1 MPVEVAIPIAL
12 VLGAAGGLLNGVLVT
27 RLRPAV
33 ARRHARARSPCIRG
47 LALVV
52 LGSEGVSGFPD
63 WFTSFGFGTVPGT
76 PIPWPLLIFVGL
88 AIVLGVVLHAM
99 WPGRQLFA
107 LGKNAS
113 AARYSGVR
121 VARTKLLLFV
131 LNGTIAALAGVIL
144 TARFAS
150 SRADIGQ
157 GLTLTVVTIVLLGGV
172 NIFGG
177 RGTIPGVVLAAAVL
191 AVLGNVLR
199 LTNVSAEIQ
208 SIAVGVLLV
217 VSVVIPNF
225 AHQIRHGSPA
235 WSQVGRGSAA
245 TAGAGGASQL
255 MKPGGSTLKSHALRP
270 HRRTVARGG
279 IRRRGLRR
287 RGATTA
293 PSAASAAAVGRAA
306 ERLRQRRRRLRR
318 PVRGRRR
325 TSTSSFIPKAINN
338 PYFDAAARARR
349 RRPPSS
355 AGSSSRSA
363 RRTRPLP
370 SRSRSSRTPPR
381 RATRRSS
388 SPPTGADEVAPALKA
403 AKDAGIKVVGYD
415 SSPAEGAY
423 DVFVNQTDFSLIGSS
438 MAQWACDLA
447 PDCTGEIAILSAT
460 ATATNQNA
468 WIDGLQEGPHDR
480 SQVREAQARRH
491 RLRR

>member
-1 MPVEVAIPIAL
+1 MRSLVRWETLLLVVLLILVVGGTAASPVFLSGRNFTNLTAAVIEVSIMALPMALIIIAGEIDLSVESRAGLSCAVVGWRFRNGVPVEVAIPIAL

-27 RLRPAV
+27 GFGLPSLVVTLGTLALY
-33 ARRHARARSPCIRG
+33 RG

-99 WPGRQLFA
+99 WPGRQLYA

-208 SIAVGVLLV
+208 SIAVGVLLI

-225 AHQIRHGSPA
+225 AHQIGTVLRRGPK
-235 WSQVGRGSAA
+235 VGRGSAA
-245 TAGAGGASQL
+245 TAGAGGAS
-255 MKPGGSTLKSHALRP
+255 P
-270 HRRTVARGG
+270 
-279 IRRRGLRR
+279 
-287 RGATTA
+287 
-293 PSAASAAAVGRAA
+293 
-306 ERLRQRRRRLRR
+306 
-318 PVRGRRR
+318 
-325 TSTSSFIPKAINN
+325 
-338 PYFDAAARARR
+338 
-349 RRPPSS
+349 
-355 AGSSSRSA
+355 
-363 RRTRPLP
+363 
-370 SRSRSSRTPPR
+370 
-381 RATRRSS
+381 
-388 SPPTGADEVAPALKA
+388 
-403 AKDAGIKVVGYD
+403 
-415 SSPAEGAY
+415 
-423 DVFVNQTDFSLIGSS
+423 
-438 MAQWACDLA
+438 
-447 PDCTGEIAILSAT
+447 
-460 ATATNQNA
+460 
-468 WIDGLQEGPHDR
+468 
-480 SQVREAQARRH
+480 
-491 RLRR
+491 